1 MKRHP
6 IKRFFRYIF
15 KTAWWKPNKE
25 SQKML
30 KKEADE
36 LIGWDKEINPCWN
49 KSWKYF
55 IKRQY
60 PWCGL
65 LELCQFK
72 IIEMRDYMQ
81 NHSFINEEDTQKQIK
96 QMTEVIE
103 LGRKIL
109 ADEYQ
114 NAAFQWCRNNEVGI
128 TIIYKKP
135 DCPKNATFKDKI
147 SYIKE
152 REELGRLYNTG
163 IFEEI
168 IGDQDLYNE
177 RLSEEGKTRLY
188 NYVKDKDTR
197 KLSEW
202 LRDNNL
208 TKNDIETAYTTEY
221 TNGLS
226 EEENHK
232 ISTQMFEEAWQDR
245 RNDIAKYFECIG
257 EYQEGWGE

>member
-1 MKRHP
+1 MAN
-6 IKRFFRYIF
+6 IF
-15 KTAWWKPNKE
+15 KRLWRKITRKPYWYPNKE

-30 KKEADE
+30 RKEADE
-36 LIGWDKEINPCWN
+36 LIGWDKSINPCWN

-60 PWCGL
+60 PWYGL

-81 NHSFINEEDTQKQIK
+81 NHSFINKKDTQKQIK

-109 ADEYQ
+109 ADEYE
-114 NAAFQWCRNNEVGI
+114 NAAFQWNRDNEVSI

-135 DCPKNATFKDKI
+135 DYPKNATLKDKI
-147 SYIKE
+147 SYNKK

-168 IGDQDLYNE
+168 IGNQDLYNE
-177 RLSEEGKTRLY
+177 RLSEEGKTRLH
-188 NYVKDKDTR
+188 NYIKDKDTR

-208 TKNDIETAYTTEY
+208 TENDIETAYTSEY

-232 ISTQMFEEAWQDR
+232 TSTQMYEEAWQDR

-257 EYQEGWGE
+257 EYEYTWGD